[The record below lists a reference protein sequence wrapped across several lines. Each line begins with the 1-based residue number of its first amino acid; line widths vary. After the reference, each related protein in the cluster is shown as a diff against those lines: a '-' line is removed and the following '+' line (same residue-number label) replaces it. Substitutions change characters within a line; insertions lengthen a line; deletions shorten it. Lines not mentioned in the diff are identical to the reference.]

1 MATVFNTLNK
11 PNGQPLRN
19 VAVSVSLSWDTDSD
33 VFVTDDSNEIV
44 VDSVAK
50 TKTDVDGY
58 WEMTL
63 TPNASLAPTNVYKV
77 IETIDAANVNIY
89 YIEVTDSA
97 TPNLW
102 VGDLVVAK
110 PAWEA

>member
-19 VAVSVSLSWDTDSD
+19 VAVKVSLSWDTDSD

-44 VDSVAK
+44 VDSTAK

-58 WEMTL
+58 WEMIL
-63 TPNASLAPTNVYKV
+63 IPNDSLAPTSVYKIV
-77 IETIDAANVNIY
+77 ETIDATNINIY
-89 YIEVTDSA
+89 YINVTNAA
-97 TPNLW
+97 TPNAW
-102 VGDLVVAK
+102 VGDLIVAK